1 MLEWLQRDWP
11 LKVVALVLAF
21 GIWVSITGQGRTLK
35 DFTVPLEIDFGEER
49 IATEPPPTTVTV
61 RLEGSRTS
69 IRQLDQDQLA
79 LAVRLDLRDAP
90 TGEREVQF
98 SEGHL
103 DGVPRGVDVS
113 FFNPDRL
120 RLVVDRRAQRK
131 LRVTPE
137 LVGEPAEGH
146 SLYLARVTPEV
157 VIVEGPEAALDII
170 SELHTDAIALE
181 EHTRSFVANVNVV
194 PQDPQVS
201 VLTADPL
208 EVRILIDVSPV
219 EVAFDKVPI
228 TLRPEGLEAK
238 ISPATAQVTV
248 SGPPALLRQLTLR
261 HLSAVAEVADPQS
274 AQRHRVSVLG
284 GVRNLPPGQK
294 GLISVESVHP
304 AQVSVQVSKPI
315 MNGS

>member
-1 MLEWLQRDWP
+1 MLERLQLDWP
-11 LKVVALVLAF
+11 LKAVALVLAF

-35 DFTVPLEIDFGEER
+35 DFSVPLEIDLGEER

-69 IRQLDQDQLA
+69 IRMLHQDQLA

-90 TGEREVQF
+90 LGEREVQF

-103 DGVPRGVDVS
+103 DGVPGGVDVS

-131 LRVTPE
+131 LKVTPE
-137 LVGEPAEGH
+137 LVGELPEGY
-146 SLYLARVTPEV
+146 SLYLARAIPDVI
-157 VIVEGPEAALDII
+157 IVEGPEAALEII
-170 SELHTDAIALE
+170 GELHTDAIPLE
-181 EHTRSFVANVNVV
+181 GHRESFVAGVNVV

-201 VLTADPL
+201 VLTTDPL
-208 EVRILIDVSPV
+208 EVRLLIDVSPV
-219 EVAFDKVPI
+219 EVTFDKVPI
-228 TLRPEGLEAK
+228 TLRSAGFEAK

-248 SGPPALLRQLTLR
+248 SGPPALVQQFTVR
-261 HLSAVAEVADPQS
+261 HLTAVVELTDPRP

-284 GVRNLPPGQK
+284 GVRNLSPRQK
-294 GLISVESVHP
+294 GLVSVVAVDP
-304 AQVSVQVSKPI
+304 AQVSVQVTKPI
-315 MNGS
+315 MNGP

>member
-1 MLEWLQRDWP
+1 MLDQLQRDWP

-21 GIWVSITGQGRTLK
+21 GVWVSITGQGRTLK

-49 IATEPPPTTVTV
+49 IATKPPPTTVTV

-69 IRQLDQDQLA
+69 IRKLDQDQLA
-79 LAVRLDLRDAP
+79 LTVRLDLRGAP
-90 TGEREVQF
+90 TGEREIQF

-103 DGVPRGVDVS
+103 DGVPGGVDVS

-131 LRVTPE
+131 LRVTPAF
-137 LVGEPAEGH
+137 VGQPPQGH

-157 VIVEGPEAALDII
+157 VLVEGPQAALDIL

-181 EHTRSFVANVNVV
+181 EHKESFVASVNVV

-201 VLTADPL
+201 VLTIGPL
-208 EVRILIDVSPV
+208 EVRLMIDVSPV
-219 EVAFDKVPI
+219 EVVFDRVPI
-228 TLRPEGLEAK
+228 TLRSAGLEAK

-248 SGPPALLRQLTLR
+248 SGPPALVRQLTVR
-261 HLSAVAEVADPQS
+261 HLTAVAEVTDPQPVG
-274 AQRHRVSVLG
+274 RHRVSVLG
-284 GVRNLPPGQK
+284 GVQNLLPAQK
-294 GLISVESVHP
+294 GLITVESVAP
-304 AQVSVQVSKPI
+304 AQVSVQLSKPI
-315 MNGS
+315 

>member
-1 MLEWLQRDWP
+1 MLERLQRDWP

-79 LAVRLDLRDAP
+79 LAVRLDMRDAP
-90 TGEREVQF
+90 TGVREVQF
-98 SEGHL
+98 SEGPL

-120 RLVVDRRAQRK
+120 RLVVDRRAQRNLK
-131 LRVTPE
+131 VMPE

-146 SLYLARVTPEV
+146 SLYLVRVTPEI
-157 VIVEGPEAALDII
+157 VIVQGPEAALDAI
-170 SELHTDAIALE
+170 SELRTEAIALE
-181 EHTRSFVANVNVV
+181 EHTESFVASVNVV

-208 EVRILIDVSPV
+208 EVRLLIDVSPV

-228 TLRPEGLEAK
+228 TLRPEGLEAT
-238 ISPATAQVTV
+238 ISPDTAQMTV
-248 SGPPALLRQLTLR
+248 SGPPALLGQLTLR
-261 HLSAVAEVADPQS
+261 HLTAVAEVKDPRL
-274 AQRHRVSVLG
+274 AQRHRVSVRG
-284 GVRNLPPGQK
+284 GVHNLPPGQN

-315 MNGS
+315 ENGS

>member
-1 MLEWLQRDWP
+1 MLERLRSDWP

-21 GIWVSITGQGRTLK
+21 GVWVSITGQGRTLK

-49 IATEPPPTTVTV
+49 IATKPPPTTVTV

-69 IRQLDQDQLA
+69 IRRLDQDQLA
-79 LAVRLDLRDAP
+79 LTVRLDLRGAP

-103 DGVPRGVDVS
+103 DGVPGGVDVS

-137 LVGEPAEGH
+137 LLGQPPPGH
-146 SLYLARVTPEV
+146 SLYLARVTPDAV
-157 VIVEGPEAALDII
+157 LVEGPQAALDNLR
-170 SELHTDAIALE
+170 ELHTDAIALE
-181 EHTRSFVANVNVV
+181 EHTESFVASVHVV

-201 VLTADPL
+201 VLTTDPL
-208 EVRILIDVSPV
+208 EVRLLIDVSPV
-219 EVAFDKVPI
+219 EVAFDNVPI

-238 ISPATAQVTV
+238 ISPATAKVTV
-248 SGPPALLRQLTLR
+248 SGPPALVGQLTLR
-261 HLSAVAEVADPQS
+261 HFTAVAEVTDPQS
-274 AQRHRVSVLG
+274 LGRHRVSVTG
-284 GVRNLPPGQK
+284 GVQNVLPAQK
-294 GLISVESVHP
+294 GLITVESVAP

-315 MNGS
+315 